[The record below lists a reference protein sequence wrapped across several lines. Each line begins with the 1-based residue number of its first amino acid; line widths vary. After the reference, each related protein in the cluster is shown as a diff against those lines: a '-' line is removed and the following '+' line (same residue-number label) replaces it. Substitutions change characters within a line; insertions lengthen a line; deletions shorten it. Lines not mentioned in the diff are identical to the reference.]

1 MQHARRYAT
10 ESGAKG
16 GSNAVLIGAG
26 AAGLAG
32 AGYWYFSGTPAVQKA
47 EAKVK
52 QAVDA
57 EPKKA
62 FTGGDQGFLSLKLAE
77 IENVNHNT
85 KRFRFELPEP
95 DQVSGL
101 HIASALLTKFKGPEM
116 EKAVLRPYTPISDEG
131 MLRNLFS
138 AWSLVW

>member
-1 MQHARRYAT
+1 M
-10 ESGAKG
+10 
-16 GSNAVLIGAG
+16 
-26 AAGLAG
+26 
-32 AGYWYFSGTPAVQKA
+32 QKA
-47 EAKVK
+47 ETKVK

-77 IENVNHNT
+77 VEIVNHNT

-101 HIASALLTKFKGPEM
+101 HVASALLTKFKGPGM
-116 EKAVLRPYTPISDEG
+116 EKAVLRPYTPTSDEG
-131 MLRNLFS
+131 KDF
-138 AWSLVW
+138 VV